1 MINKNCETRGFQ
13 DAIGIA
19 LQLVILVLGVGLLIV
34 GRRAREPGTRTS
46 KHLAPE
52 PGPMRDR
59 SVRLALVRLVGLGHA
74 EAVLDSMRVVLVRS

>member
-1 MINKNCETRGFQ
+1 MTAFSAPTGFQ

-46 KHLAPE
+46 NT
-52 PGPMRDR
+52 
-59 SVRLALVRLVGLGHA
+59 
-74 EAVLDSMRVVLVRS
+74 